1 MRKTCNLAEAAE
13 FFKSNDCF
21 GILTHQ
27 FPTAI
32 LLVLLTACA
41 VCFSKWAKRQE
52 CL

>member
-27 FPTAI
+27 FPDGDTLGSAYG
-32 LLVLLTACA
+32 
-41 VCFSKWAKRQE
+41 FSKWAKRQE